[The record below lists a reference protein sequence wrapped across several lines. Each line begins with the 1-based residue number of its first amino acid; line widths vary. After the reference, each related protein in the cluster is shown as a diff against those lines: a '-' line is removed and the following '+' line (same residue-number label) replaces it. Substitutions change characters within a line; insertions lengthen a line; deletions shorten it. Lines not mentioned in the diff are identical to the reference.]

1 MAFPKASILW
11 INYNSMNFIDI
22 ALGSL
27 QAIADLDYPNY
38 EVIIVDNAST
48 DKSFDVIKSF
58 AERSRFKLIRSERN
72 LGFTG
77 GNNLGFKARDRDSK
91 YVVLINNDAVPHKNS
106 LELIELMEAEER
118 VGGAQGIILNRK
130 RVESAGIMME

>member
-22 ALGSL
+22 ALESL